1 MNCEHR
7 WQHNKYTEFI
17 CANCGKGVDVSAFF
31 YMEDW
36 LRRERGREFA
46 VRIKDDGRCSLL
58 LSWNGRYREFDAPTI
73 HQAIAMLQ
81 EQDG

>member
-1 MNCEHR
+1 MKLR
-7 WQHNKYTEFI
+7 GLQ
-17 CANCGKGVDVSAFF
+17 

-36 LRRERGREFA
+36 LRREPSHNSFR
-46 VRIKDDGRCSLL
+46 VWVHDDGKIRLHVCDF
-58 LSWNGRYREFDAPTI
+58 NDRRHFDAPTI